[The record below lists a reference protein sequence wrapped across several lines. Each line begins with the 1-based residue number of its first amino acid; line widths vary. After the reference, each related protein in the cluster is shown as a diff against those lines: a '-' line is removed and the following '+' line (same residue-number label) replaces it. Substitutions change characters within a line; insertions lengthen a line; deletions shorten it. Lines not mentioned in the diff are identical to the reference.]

1 MKLNETI
8 ELNGK
13 EYTVELNRESILRIE
28 QYTNLKDAQESL
40 SKPLMSDK
48 SKEDIKDNEDPFAE
62 KIDEDTIEEKSKE
75 KAKTLEKIFT
85 RAFWIWLYPNE
96 KLSYNEVCDILKP
109 YLSEDETKAEYI
121 ALKYQEFIE
130 KSVEI
135 RKQHLEEQ
143 KNLKAL
149 AK

>member
-28 QYTNLKDAQESL
+28 QYTNLKQSSESVN
-40 SKPLMSDK
+40 SSPIEDK
-48 SKEDIKDNEDPFAE
+48 SNMEISENENPFE
-62 KIDEDTIEEKSKE
+62 NEIDEDELENSSQEKEQIIK
-75 KAKTLEKIFT
+75 KVMC
-85 RAFWIWLYPNE
+85 RAFWIWLYPQE
-96 KLSYNEVCDILKP
+96 KLTISQVEKILKP
-109 YLSEDETKAEYI
+109 YFEDEKKAEELSNLYLDLSKKSMDI
-121 ALKYQEFIE
+121 RE
-130 KSVEI
+130 KF
-135 RKQHLEEQ
+135 LEER

>member
-1 MKLNETI
+1 MKLNEVI

-28 QYTNLKDAQESL
+28 QYTNFKNA
-40 SKPLMSDK
+40 SKEINSSPLEDK
-48 SKEDIKDNEDPFAE
+48 SEKDISDNENPFE
-62 KIDEDTIEEKSKE
+62 EEISEDKLDEEA
-75 KAKTLEKIFT
+75 KAKEETIKKVMA
-85 RAFWIWLYPNE
+85 RAFWIWLYPKE
-96 KLSYNEVCDILKP
+96 KLSISEVEKILAP
-109 YLSEDETKAEYI
+109 YYDSDEKAKELSDMYVD
-121 ALKYQEFIE
+121 LSQ

-135 RKQHLEEQ
+135 RQKYLEER